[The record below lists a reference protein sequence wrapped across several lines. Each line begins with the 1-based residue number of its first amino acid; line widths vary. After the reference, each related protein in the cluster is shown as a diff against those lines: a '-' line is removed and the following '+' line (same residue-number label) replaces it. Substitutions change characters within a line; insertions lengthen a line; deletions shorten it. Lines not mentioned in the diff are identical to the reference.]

1 MSSPDI
7 PNEYWTHMDL
17 TLDGGV
23 DMGLDD
29 IRINAIAPIALATN
43 NTLNSTSTLTSTST
57 LNSNNALS
65 LSVEKIPRIAL
76 DVTMAMRPTRVS
88 FPVNMKFGVKSMGM
102 ELFCFHVCGESMVI
116 IEDYVPRPA
125 ELCP

>member
-7 PNEYWTHMDL
+7 PQHYWTDVDL
-17 TLDGGV
+17 TLGGSV

-29 IRINAIAPIALATN
+29 IRINHIAPITLGTTN
-43 NTLNSTSTLTSTST
+43 SLTSTSTLTSTSAVT
-57 LNSNNALS
+57 TSNDIS
-65 LSVEKIPRIAL
+65 LSVEKLPRIQL

-88 FPVNMKFGVKSMGM
+88 FPVNYKFGVKSMGM
-102 ELFCFHVCGESMVI
+102 ELFCFHVCGESMMIV
-116 IEDYVPRPA
+116 EDYVPRPA

>member
-7 PNEYWTHMDL
+7 PSEYTTHMDL
-17 TLDGGV
+17 TLAGGV

-29 IRINAIAPIALATN
+29 IRINALPPI
-43 NTLNSTSTLTSTST
+43 TLNSTSVLTSTSAVT
-57 LNSNNALS
+57 TNNALS
-65 LSVEKIPRIAL
+65 LSVDRLPRIAL
-76 DVTMAMRPTRVS
+76 DVTMAMRPTRIS

-116 IEDYVPRPA
+116 VEDYVPRPA
-125 ELCP
+125 ERCP

>member
-7 PNEYWTHMDL
+7 PQHYWTDVDL
-17 TLDGGV
+17 TLGGSV

-29 IRINAIAPIALATN
+29 IRINNIAPI
-43 NTLNSTSTLTSTST
+43 TLGTTSTLTSTSALT
-57 LNSNNALS
+57 TTNAVS
-65 LSVEKIPRIAL
+65 LSVERLPRIQL

-88 FPVNMKFGVKSMGM
+88 FPVNYKFGVKSMGM
-102 ELFCFHVCGESMVI
+102 ELFCFHVCGESMMIV
-116 IEDYVPRPA
+116 EDYVPRPA

>member
-7 PNEYWTHMDL
+7 PQHYWTDVDL
-17 TLDGGV
+17 TLGGSV

-29 IRINAIAPIALATN
+29 IRINHIAPI
-43 NTLNSTSTLTSTST
+43 TLGTTSTLTSTSALT
-57 LNSNNALS
+57 TTNAVS
-65 LSVEKIPRIAL
+65 LSVERLPRIQL

-88 FPVNMKFGVKSMGM
+88 FPVNYKFGVKSMGM
-102 ELFCFHVCGESMVI
+102 ELFCFHVCGESMMIV
-116 IEDYVPRPA
+116 EDYVPRPA

>member
-7 PNEYWTHMDL
+7 PQHYWTDVDL
-17 TLDGGV
+17 TLGGSV

-29 IRINAIAPIALATN
+29 IRINHIAPI
-43 NTLNSTSTLTSTST
+43 TLGTTSTLTSTSALT
-57 LNSNNALS
+57 TTNAVA
-65 LSVEKIPRIAL
+65 LSVERLPRIQL

-88 FPVNMKFGVKSMGM
+88 FPVNYKFGVKSMGM
-102 ELFCFHVCGESMVI
+102 ELFCFHVCGESMMIV
-116 IEDYVPRPA
+116 EDYVPRPA